1 VTRSKH
7 KDSIMSGL
15 TFPEDIL
22 YHPEHTWVR
31 IEDDNTAVVGITD
44 FAQEQLGEV
53 AFVDLPSAG
62 AQFVAGS
69 EFGTVES
76 IKAVSSLHMP
86 IDGTVTE
93 INENLGSDPSLVN
106 TSPYG
111 DGWMLRITVADGAD
125 RAQLKNPQE
134 YAEQV
139 S

>member
-1 VTRSKH
+1 
-7 KDSIMSGL
+7 MSEL

-31 IEDDNTAVVGITD
+31 IADDNTAVVGITD

-62 AQFVAGS
+62 AAFGAGD

-86 IDGTVTE
+86 IAGTVTE
-93 INENLGSDPSLVN
+93 VNEALGSDPSHVN

-111 DGWMLRITVADGAD
+111 EGWMLRISIAPDAD
-125 RAQLKNPQE
+125 RTQLLDGPAYAAQLK
-134 YAEQV
+134 
-139 S
+139 

>member
-1 VTRSKH
+1 
-7 KDSIMSGL
+7 MSEL
-15 TFPEDIL
+15 TFPEELL

-31 IEDDNTAVVGITD
+31 IANDGTAVVGITD

-62 AQFVAGS
+62 SKFGAGE

-86 IDGTVTE
+86 IEGTVTE
-93 INENLGSDPSLVN
+93 VNDNLGSDPSLVN

-125 RAQLKNPQE
+125 RTQLKSRVD
-134 YAEQV
+134 YAAQV
-139 S
+139 A

>member
-1 VTRSKH
+1 
-7 KDSIMSGL
+7 MSEL
-15 TFPEDIL
+15 IFPEDIL

-31 IEDDNTAVVGITD
+31 IADDNTAVVGITD

-62 AQFVAGS
+62 SSFSAGE

-86 IDGTVTE
+86 ITGTVTE
-93 INENLGSDPSLVN
+93 VNEGVDDDPSQVN

-111 DGWMLRITVADGAD
+111 DGWMLRITVDADAD
-125 RAQLKNPQE
+125 KSQLLDPQK
-134 YAEQV
+134 YSSQL
-139 S
+139 

>member
-1 VTRSKH
+1 
-7 KDSIMSGL
+7 MSEL
-15 TFPEDIL
+15 IFPEDIL

-31 IEDDNTAVVGITD
+31 IGNDGSAVVGITD

-62 AQFVAGS
+62 SRFGAGE

-86 IDGTVTE
+86 IEGTVTE
-93 INENLGSDPSLVN
+93 VNESLGSDPSQVN

-111 DGWMLRITVADGAD
+111 DGWMLRITVAADAD
-125 RAQLKNPQE
+125 RAQLKDCRD
-134 YAEQV
+134 YAAQV
-139 S
+139 A